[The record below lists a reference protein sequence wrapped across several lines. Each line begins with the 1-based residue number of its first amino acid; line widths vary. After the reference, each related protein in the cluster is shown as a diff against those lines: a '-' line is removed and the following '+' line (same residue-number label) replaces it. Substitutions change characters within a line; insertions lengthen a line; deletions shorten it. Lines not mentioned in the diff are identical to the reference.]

1 MNLINQLKPNSTK
14 FIAIIALFLF
24 VLTIVVR
31 LPFFFRDVIN
41 WDEGTYILIGK
52 SFLDGYSPERDYWSF
67 RGYPYALFILIFGKS
82 IIAIR
87 FAGAL
92 CVAIVSFFLYLIGKT
107 LSNQRTGILAGTF
120 FILLSSLWT
129 SGQATMSEHIAL
141 VPLIGAFLLL
151 VKNKD
156 TPLILF
162 WAGVLMTMAT
172 IVRLNLGYVTL
183 IIGVYV
189 VLDTSAKS
197 IPNLTKNSVIYAS
210 GCCLVILLSLL
221 PYIVAGDIKVWWTSN
236 ISFALSYSSSQNSI
250 VDAFITHLKDIFGT
264 FKNKFLSGI
273 SILVW
278 LGGLAGFMIGFWQ
291 WKNFS
296 EEKRHALLLLTIFL
310 FSTSLSI
317 VKGGAAYSHY
327 LIQLVPFF
335 SLYSAIF
342 LDVLLSSRAKWLTIT
357 AIFLVLLISFKPIIG
372 NYKWRILKFIE
383 YGEINYGASYE
394 IAKYLKQHGN
404 LDNDLY
410 IMNKYHIV
418 YLLTDSM
425 PMTKTT
431 VHPSTIGKEYLLE
444 SFVGQKTN
452 RKQELAKILAK
463 KPKFIIKDKS
473 LWYLRSKAKAKAKS
487 LLENTLENEYELVKT
502 IKKTLIYRRI

>member
-14 FIAIIALFLF
+14 FIAIIALFFF

-41 WDEGTYILIGK
+41 WDEGTYILIGQ
-52 SFLDGYSPERDYWSF
+52 SFLDGYSPERDYWSL

-120 FILLSSLWT
+120 FILLSSLWV

-172 IVRLNLGYVTL
+172 LVRLNLGYVTL
-183 IIGVYV
+183 IVGVYV
-189 VLDTSAKS
+189 VLETSQKS
-197 IPNLTKNSVIYAS
+197 LVNLVKSSAFYAA
-210 GCCLVILLSLL
+210 GCLIIIVFSLF
-221 PYIVAGDIKVWWTSN
+221 PYAVVGDIESWWTLN
-236 ISFALSYSSSQNSI
+236 ISFALNYSGSQMSM
-250 VDAFITHLKDIFGT
+250 VDALIAHLNDIFGA
-264 FKNKFLSGI
+264 FKNQSLSGI

-291 WKNFS
+291 WKNAS
-296 EEKRHALLLLTIFL
+296 KEKRRALLLLTIFL

-327 LIQLVPFF
+327 LIQLIPFF

-342 LDVLLSSRAKWLTIT
+342 LDALLSSRARWVTIT
-357 AIFLVLLISFKPIIG
+357 AISLVLLISFKPIIG
-372 NYKWRILKFIE
+372 NYKWRISRFLE
-383 YGEINYGASYE
+383 YREINYGASYE
-394 IAKYLKQHGN
+394 IAKYLKQYGN

-425 PMTKTT
+425 PMSKST
-431 VHPSTIGKEYLLE
+431 VHPSNIGKQYVLE
-444 SFVGQKTN
+444 SIVGQKTTKN
-452 RKQELAKILAK
+452 QELAKILAK
-463 KPKFIIKDKS
+463 KPKFIIKDKNKR
-473 LWYLRSKAKAKAKS
+473 YLRYKAEPKS
-487 LLENTLENEYELVKT
+487 LLENTLENEYELVKE
-502 IKKTLIYRRI
+502 IQKTQIYRRI